1 MTITEDQARAA
12 FNATLAK
19 AKADVVE
26 AWAREQFPL
35 AREQL
40 WQQYH
45 AIERVEETINDEFR
59 DIIRRA
65 AGTE

>member
-1 MTITEDQARAA
+1 MMITEEHARAA

-26 AWAREQFPL
+26 AWAKEKFPL
-35 AREQL
+35 ARDQL
-40 WQQYH
+40 WQQYQ
-45 AIERVEETINDEFR
+45 AIERIEETINDEFR